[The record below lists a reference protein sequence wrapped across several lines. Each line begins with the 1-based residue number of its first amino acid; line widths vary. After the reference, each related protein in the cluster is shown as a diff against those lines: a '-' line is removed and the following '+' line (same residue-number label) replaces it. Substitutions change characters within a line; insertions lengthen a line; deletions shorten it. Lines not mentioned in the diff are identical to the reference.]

1 MRATY
6 ILKIEFINNINT
18 LVEVVSTLGTYVWSR
33 AGTQPL
39 WSKWTRKN
47 VVFPSNLLSQE
58 GEIVYLFLSYFFVL
72 PYLLIDL
79 VCCF

>member
-6 ILKIEFINNINT
+6 VLKIEFININT
-18 LVEVVSTLGTYVWSR
+18 LVEVVSTLGAYVWSR
-33 AGTQPL
+33 AGTQPR
-39 WSKWTRKN
+39 WSKWTSKN

-72 PYLLIDL
+72 PYLLIGL